1 MSRNCFVFFIDDWR
15 CDQFKW
21 EHFGRKL
28 LKTEPVICKTYFN
41 YMTGKG
47 VQKEFKRYAYT
58 ISDRASNLTLI
69 HYKGDDSIVNEN
81 PHVRTC
87 GSVLRELENSTQSPS
102 VVYKKKIVDCSS
114 TMLSP
119 VLLPRNRKQVS
130 NCQHLRRQAFRLSH
144 DALYNLH
151 ELSYDIPDFV
161 HKIVTFPDLIVVC
174 GIKRFLME
182 CNRLLALHSTLPSSQ
197 LLSYDTTFQLGDFYL
212 SPLQSLSQY
221 TFSKITCH
229 AGHVCYSR
237 KEIKIDSY

>member
-1 MSRNCFVFFIDDWR
+1 MGAFWT
-15 CDQFKW
+15 
-21 EHFGRKL
+21 
-28 LKTEPVICKTYFN
+28 KTTEDRACHMQNIHYFN

-58 ISDRASNLTLI
+58 ISDQASNLTLI

-130 NCQHLRRQAFRLSH
+130 NCQHL
-144 DALYNLH
+144 
-151 ELSYDIPDFV
+151 V
-161 HKIVTFPDLIVVC
+161 
-174 GIKRFLME
+174 
-182 CNRLLALHSTLPSSQ
+182 SSV
-197 LLSYDTTFQLGDFYL
+197 SG
-212 SPLQSLSQY
+212 
-221 TFSKITCH
+221 
-229 AGHVCYSR
+229 
-237 KEIKIDSY
+237 

>member
-1 MSRNCFVFFIDDWR
+1 
-15 CDQFKW
+15 
-21 EHFGRKL
+21 
-28 LKTEPVICKTYFN
+28 
-41 YMTGKG
+41 MTGKG

-161 HKIVTFPDLIVVC
+161 HKIVTFPDL
-174 GIKRFLME
+174 
-182 CNRLLALHSTLPSSQ
+182 RLWYQ
-197 LLSYDTTFQLGDFYL
+197 
-212 SPLQSLSQY
+212 
-221 TFSKITCH
+221 TFSHGMQQIASIAFYIAQFSIVIIRH
-229 AGHVCYSR
+229 DVSVR
-237 KEIKIDSY
+237 